1 MRKQSRMRLPRFRN
15 VIAVA
20 IAAVAVVAV
29 LLLVAQDQVTLKL
42 RSAVGAAEPGHAAYV
57 AGLLGTQLTDGNR
70 FTVLTNGDQIF
81 PAMQAAIRGAARRIS
96 FETYI
101 YESGE
106 MGDAFTRALEDAA
119 RRGVHV
125 NLVIDAVGGS
135 GIDSAHVQ
143 RLEQAGCGNGRF
155 KSVGGYTLGVED

>member
-1 MRKQSRMRLPRFRN
+1 ML
-15 VIAVA
+15 
-20 IAAVAVVAV
+20 
-29 LLLVAQDQVTLKL
+29 
-42 RSAVGAAEPGHAAYV
+42 
-57 AGLLGTQLTDGNR
+57 
-70 FTVLTNGDQIF
+70 
-81 PAMQAAIRGAARRIS
+81 AAIRGAARRIS

-101 YESGE
+101 YESGR

-143 RLEQAGCGNGRF
+143 QLEQAGCRIVRF
-155 KSVGGYTLGVED
+155 NALRWYSLEEVNYRTHRKILVVDGAGGIHRRRWSR